1 MRPHAFYQRY
11 LGGELMRILR
21 VRCESCGVTHAVLPV
36 DVCAKCCARCC
47 ARCQALRPGRR
58 TARLDPAGEA
68 LSYTYDRTG
77 ELLSVTGG
85 AAGDVAY
92 AYDAADR
99 RVERR
104 VAGVVTDRFVYG
116 AGGVPLARL
125 DADGR
130 LVQRFIG
137 GSRAH
142 VPDLMLMGERR
153 LALLT
158 DHRGSVRLVVDA
170 DTGEVAQRL
179 DYDAWGRVLT
189 DTQPGFQPFGF
200 AGGLYDP
207 ATGLVQMGGRTYDP
221 ETGRFLTPDRA
232 GFGGGDPNLYAYAGN
247 DPVNRID
254 PSGYAWEEDVASF
267 ASGLGNVL
275 SFGVG
280 GWLAD
285 ELGVDDLVERC
296 SRAYGTGELTG
307 AVIDIA
313 LPAGK
318 LKALGEGWRL
328 GRGVER
334 GVEVVGKGGVQSN
347 RLAGAGGGAVSG
359 EDVRRSLTGDDGD
372 IDRAAGDRQPDRGRG
387 TRVQSRTDG
396 VDANRAQPDCQG
408 H

>member
-1 MRPHAFYQRY
+1 LQWTN
-11 LGGELMRILR
+11 ELRE
-21 VRCESCGVTHAVLPV
+21 VPGTSA
-36 DVCAKCCARCC
+36 
-47 ARCQALRPGRR
+47 GRR

-77 ELLSVTGG
+77 ELLGVTGA
-85 AAGDVAY
+85 AAGDVTY
-92 AYDAADR
+92 AYDAAGR

-104 VAGVVTDRFVYG
+104 VAGVVTDRLVYG

-130 LVQRFIG
+130 LAQRFIG

-142 VPDLMLMGERR
+142 VPDVMLMGERR

-170 DTGEVAQRL
+170 DTGEIAQRL

-200 AGGLYDP
+200 AGGLYEP
-207 ATGLVQMGGRTYDP
+207 ATGLVQLGGRWYDP

-275 SFGVG
+275 SFGLG

-318 LKALGEGWRL
+318 FKALGEGWRL

-334 GVEVVGKGGVQSN
+334 GVEVVGKGGSAAVRTGQ
-347 RLAGAGGGAVSG
+347 AGEAA
-359 EDVRRSLTGDDGD
+359 VRRAFDIGSKARININGRWRVPDGMTTTTLSEVKNVRSLGFT
-372 IDRAAGDRQPDRGRG
+372 RQLRDYADYATSKGLDFDLYVRPD
-387 TRVQSRTDG
+387 TQLSQPL
-396 VDANRAQPDCQG
+396 VDAVQQG
-408 H
+408 VLNLRYIPQ